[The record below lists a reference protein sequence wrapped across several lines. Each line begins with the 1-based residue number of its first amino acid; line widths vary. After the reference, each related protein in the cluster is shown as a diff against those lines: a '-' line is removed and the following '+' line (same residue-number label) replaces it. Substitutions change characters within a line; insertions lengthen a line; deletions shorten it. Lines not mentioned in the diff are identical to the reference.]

1 LRIPRSGWKRHRC
14 LARGTLDYVPEGM
27 NVDLAHKLTEREAQE
42 AREKRRWQE
51 LAEIGEVI
59 ILAIVAVATAWSGY
73 QAARWDGRQAFQYGT
88 ASRLRVQADEA
99 DTLGGQQR
107 LLDVSTFNTWI
118 QAHEEGNERLA
129 DLYVRRFSDE
139 YRVAF
144 DAWLKTDPF
153 TNPDAP
159 AGPIFMPEYH
169 NAQSE
174 LAATL
179 NEQADTAFDAG
190 TAARETA
197 DRYVRQTVL
206 LATVLFLVAIA
217 QRFRFRGVRIAA
229 TVLAAGLMVVAL
241 AGVVSLPRI

>member
-1 LRIPRSGWKRHRC
+1 
-14 LARGTLDYVPEGM
+14 
-27 NVDLAHKLTEREAQE
+27 
-42 AREKRRWQE
+42 
-51 LAEIGEVI
+51 
-59 ILAIVAVATAWSGY
+59 
-73 QAARWDGRQAFQYGT
+73 
-88 ASRLRVQADEA
+88 
-99 DTLGGQQR
+99 
-107 LLDVSTFNTWI
+107 
-118 QAHEEGNERLA
+118 
-129 DLYVRRFSDE
+129 
-139 YRVAF
+139 
-144 DAWLKTDPF
+144 
-153 TNPDAP
+153 
-159 AGPIFMPEYH
+159 MPEYH

-179 NEQADTAFDAG
+179 NEQADTAFEAG

>member
-1 LRIPRSGWKRHRC
+1 
-14 LARGTLDYVPEGM
+14 M
-27 NVDLAHKLTEREAQE
+27 NVELAHKLSEQE
-42 AREKRRWQE
+42 DKQAREKRHWQE
-51 LAEIGEVI
+51 LVEIGEVI
-59 ILAIVAVATAWSGY
+59 ILAIVAIATAWSGY
-73 QAARWDGRQAFQYGT
+73 QAARWDGRQAFLYGT
-88 ASRLRVQADEA
+88 SSRLRVQAEEA

-118 QAHEEGNERLA
+118 QARESGDQRLA

-144 DAWLKTDPF
+144 DAWLKTHPF

-174 LAATL
+174 QAVTL
-179 NEQADTAFDAG
+179 NDQATADFEEG

-206 LATVLFLVAIA
+206 FATVLFLVAVA

-229 TVLAAGLMVVAL
+229 TSV
-241 AGVVSLPRI
+241 AGVLMIFALIGVVGLPRI

>member
-1 LRIPRSGWKRHRC
+1 MTTCHGTCC
-14 LARGTLDYVPEGM
+14 LYQGLERGTLDDVPEGM

-42 AREKRRWQE
+42 AKERRRWQE

-118 QAHEEGNERLA
+118 QAHEEGNRRLA

-144 DAWLKTDPF
+144 E
-153 TNPDAP
+153 
-159 AGPIFMPEYH
+159 AGR
-169 NAQSE
+169 
-174 LAATL
+174 
-179 NEQADTAFDAG
+179 AG
-190 TAARETA
+190 RPHLHARIPQRA
-197 DRYVRQTVL
+197 DRARLHIERTGRCRL
-206 LATVLFLVAIA
+206 
-217 QRFRFRGVRIAA
+217 RGGHRR
-229 TVLAAGLMVVAL
+229 
-241 AGVVSLPRI
+241 P